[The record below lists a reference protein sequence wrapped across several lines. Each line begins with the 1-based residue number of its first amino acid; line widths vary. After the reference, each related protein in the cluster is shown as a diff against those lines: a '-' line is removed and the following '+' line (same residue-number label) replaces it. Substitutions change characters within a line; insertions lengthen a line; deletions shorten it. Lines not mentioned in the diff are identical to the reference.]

1 MVDDRRNQILDGVWR
16 VIVEDGLTAVSV
28 RSVAAAAGVSAGRV
42 QHYFPTKSALVR
54 ASVERML
61 DGAAQ
66 VNPEASGDA
75 SDPATLSALLLHA
88 LTPAAESRA
97 GTSVYFSFVAA
108 GVTDPWIARVLADA
122 KQGLVDAVC
131 QCLRA
136 QRPDLSDPQRR
147 AQELVLLADG
157 AVLAVF
163 LGQLSQRQAREIITA
178 AIAS

>member
-1 MVDDRRNQILDGVWR
+1 MADDRRTQILDGVWQ

-42 QHYFPTKSALVR
+42 QHYFPTKVALVR

-61 DGAAQ
+61 AGAEQ
-66 VNPEASGDA
+66 TNPETAGDPA
-75 SDPATLSALLLHA
+75 DPATLSALLLHA

-97 GTSVYFSFVAA
+97 GTSVYFSYVAA
-108 GVTDPWIARVLADA
+108 GVTDPWIADVLATA
-122 KQGLVDAVC
+122 KQGLIDEVC
-131 QCLRA
+131 RCLRA
-136 QRPDLSDPQRR
+136 QRPDLRDPQRR

-163 LGQLSQRQAREIITA
+163 LGQLRQREAREIIATA
-178 AIAS
+178 ISS